1 MIDRMAG
8 KIAQW
13 NKGIL
18 KLSEEE
24 SKVVE
29 YGVSV
34 FLDSVFK
41 FLVLLFISILIG
53 KEIEFGLCLFSFCGL
68 RYWAGGIHCST
79 RESGSFA
86 IGGST
91 LKHDG
96 VFRTD
101 HFLEPEG
108 QIAYGDH
115 AYAFYQVPVD
125 ARPYP
130 LIFQHGGAQ
139 CKRTWETTP
148 DGREGFQTLFLRKG
162 YTTVLIDQPRMGE
175 AGLALKADD
184 GRNPYAKNPLYADK
198 TMYMLCRC
206 GIFDGDTPDTSPTAK
221 WKITPTFPAIPM
233 WCRKGTA

>member
-1 MIDRMAG
+1 MSNNPKQPLI
-8 KIAQW
+8 IAEQ
-13 NKGIL
+13 
-18 KLSEEE
+18 
-24 SKVVE
+24 
-29 YGVSV
+29 
-34 FLDSVFK
+34 
-41 FLVLLFISILIG
+41 
-53 KEIEFGLCLFSFCGL
+53 
-68 RYWAGGIHCST
+68 
-79 RESGSFA
+79 GSFA

-148 DGREGFQTLFLRKG
+148 DGREGFQTLFCARV
-162 YTTVLIDQPRMGE
+162 TR
-175 AGLALKADD
+175 
-184 GRNPYAKNPLYADK
+184 RSSS
-198 TMYMLCRC
+198 
-206 GIFDGDTPDTSPTAK
+206 TSPA
-221 WKITPTFPAIPM
+221 W
-233 WCRKGTA
+233 GTKNVH

>member
-1 MIDRMAG
+1 MSNNPKQPLI
-8 KIAQW
+8 IAEQ
-13 NKGIL
+13 
-18 KLSEEE
+18 
-24 SKVVE
+24 
-29 YGVSV
+29 
-34 FLDSVFK
+34 
-41 FLVLLFISILIG
+41 
-53 KEIEFGLCLFSFCGL
+53 
-68 RYWAGGIHCST
+68 
-79 RESGSFA
+79 GSFA

-162 YTTVLIDQPRMGE
+162 TR
-175 AGLALKADD
+175 
-184 GRNPYAKNPLYADK
+184 RSSS
-198 TMYMLCRC
+198 
-206 GIFDGDTPDTSPTAK
+206 TSPAWGK
-221 WKITPTFPAIPM
+221 PVLP
-233 WCRKGTA
+233 